1 MHCRHVTVIIRRLQR
16 GSDPE
21 PELRRHGNHPRE
33 RERRRVHLRPP
44 AAATRLPQQEDGQ
57 PGQPAH
63 QAHHGN
69 LAIYADHQYHHA
81 LICTMQVNGKD
92 QNGLQ
97 VGYFRARIRKDNF
110 KLEIDVERMVEQN
123 W

>member
-1 MHCRHVTVIIRRLQR
+1 MHCHHVTVIIRRLQR

-63 QAHHGN
+63 QAHHGS
-69 LAIYADHQYHHA
+69 LAIYIDHHC
-81 LICTMQVNGKD
+81 INTMQVNGKD
-92 QNGLQ
+92 QNGIK
-97 VGYFRARIRKDNF
+97 VGYFRARMRKDNF

>member
-1 MHCRHVTVIIRRLQR
+1 MHCHHVTTFIRRLQR

-57 PGQPAH
+57 PGQPPH
-63 QAHHGN
+63 QAHHGS
-69 LAIYADHQYHHA
+69 LAIYIDHHC
-81 LICTMQVNGKD
+81 INTMQVNGKD

-97 VGYFRARIRKDNF
+97 VGYFRERMRKDNF